1 MKLEKTLNFLYLFK
15 FRYESQPVE
24 SNINAQYN
32 EEDVIPSAGHAKELK
47 SKFLNFE
54 KEAAKVETSSSK
66 MNYTPKKF
74 TSATSPLTNN
84 SNGPSNNNANAN
96 KENINKS
103 VKSQKPANNT
113 SLLTAAPN
121 QQAQANSLT
130 DKCCVCDKIVYA
142 MEKIEADKKVYH
154 KLCFKCTSCNCT
166 LK

>member
-1 MKLEKTLNFLYLFK
+1 
-15 FRYESQPVE
+15 
-24 SNINAQYN
+24 
-32 EEDVIPSAGHAKELK
+32 
-47 SKFLNFE
+47 
-54 KEAAKVETSSSK
+54 

-84 SNGPSNNNANAN
+84 SNGSSNNNANAN

-113 SLLTAAPN
+113 SLLTTAPN
-121 QQAQANSLT
+121 QQTQASSLT